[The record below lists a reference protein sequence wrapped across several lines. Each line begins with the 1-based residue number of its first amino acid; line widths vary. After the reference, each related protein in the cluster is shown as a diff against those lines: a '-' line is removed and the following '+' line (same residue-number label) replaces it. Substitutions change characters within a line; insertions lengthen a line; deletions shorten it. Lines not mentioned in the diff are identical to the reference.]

1 LKASGQK
8 EIATVSLPS
17 AHSIRWFNETRAG
30 LFDATPHHGN
40 ALLTEPDV
48 ALTDYAL
55 AAECA
60 LFSYLI
66 YFRNRP
72 ASRVRLWFGV
82 FFASLGLAS
91 LFGGTVHGFF
101 LDQASVGYR
110 MLWPATMLAIG
121 GATLAAWLAGAVAL
135 PSQRAARIVVMA
147 ALAQSVVYG
156 GFVLAGAHDFT
167 VAVMNY
173 LPASIFL
180 LALFA
185 VRYARQPDGR
195 ALVGLSGIVSTFIAA
210 GVQQAGVGLHPVYF
224 NHNAFYHLIQG
235 LALFL
240 IFWSVPALAAAGVT
254 KRPQC

>member
-1 LKASGQK
+1 M
-8 EIATVSLPS
+8 
-17 AHSIRWFNETRAG
+17 AG
-30 LFDATPHHGN
+30 VLDATPHHGN
-40 ALLTEPDV
+40 PLLTEPGV
-48 ALTDYAL
+48 SLTDYAL

-66 YFRNRP
+66 YFRNWP
-72 ASRVRLWFGV
+72 ASRLRLWFGV

-91 LFGGTVHGFF
+91 LFRGTVHGFF
-101 LDQASVGYR
+101 LDQTSVGSR
-110 MLWPATMLAIG
+110 ILWPATMLAIG
-121 GATLAAWLAGAVAL
+121 GASFAAWLAGAAVLL
-135 PSQRAARIVVMA
+135 PRRAARIVGMA
-147 ALAQSVVYG
+147 ALAQSIAYG

-185 VRYARQPDGR
+185 VSYARQRGGR
-195 ALVGLSGIVSTFIAA
+195 ALVGLIGIVSTFIAA
-210 GVQQAGVGLHPVYF
+210 GVQQAGLALHPVYF
-224 NHNAFYHLIQG
+224 NHNALYHLIRG

-240 IFWSVPALAAAGVT
+240 IFWSVPALAAAEVT